1 MNLRI
6 DLEKIIAW
14 TAFTGSVLL
23 ILAVTIPHGS

>member
-14 TAFTGSVLL
+14 SAFTGSVLL
-23 ILAVTIPHGS
+23 ILAVTIPYGP